1 MSADYFR
8 YVSVDLGQKRTGL
21 AHTDLL
27 RTIASPL
34 ETVLTTKLMPRLRE
48 LIETGQ
54 YKGLVVGWPLETSGK
69 EGKSVE
75 RVRSFIN
82 QVEKQLPGLEIHKVD
97 ERYSS
102 EQASYIMILSG
113 LPKKKRQEKKRVD
126 QIAAAIILQRFLDF
140 NSH

>member
-1 MSADYFR
+1 
-8 YVSVDLGQKRTGL
+8 VDLGQKRTGL

-34 ETVLTTKLMPRLRE
+34 ETVLTTQLMPRLRE
-48 LIETGQ
+48 LIDTGQ

-82 QVEKQLPGLEIHKVD
+82 KVEKQLPGLEIHKVD

-102 EQASYIMILSG
+102 EEASSIMILSG
-113 LPKKKRQEKKRVD
+113 LPKKKTTRKEASRS
-126 QIAAAIILQRFLDF
+126 
-140 NSH
+140 NSGVHNFATLLGF

>member
-1 MSADYFR
+1 MSSDYFR
-8 YVSVDLGQKRTGL
+8 YISVDLGQKRTGL

-34 ETVLTTKLMPRLRE
+34 ETVLTTQLIPRLRE

-75 RVRSFIN
+75 RVRSFID

-102 EQASYIMILSG
+102 EEASSIMILSG

>member
-1 MSADYFR
+1 MSDNYFR
-8 YVSVDLGQKRTGL
+8 YLSVDLGQKRTGL

-34 ETVLTTKLMPRLRE
+34 ETVRTPDLMTRLKE
-48 LIETGQ
+48 LIGSGQ
-54 YKGLVVGWPLETSGK
+54 YKGLVVGWPLETSGR

-75 RVRSFIN
+75 RVRSFVS
-82 QVEKQLPGLEIHKVD
+82 QVKKSFPEVEIHKVD

-102 EQASYIMILSG
+102 EEASSAMIMSG
-113 LPKKKRQEKKRVD
+113 LPKKKRQEKKRID
-126 QIAAAIILQRFLDF
+126 QIAAAIILQRFLEF

>member
-102 EQASYIMILSG
+102 EEASSIMILSG

-140 NSH
+140 NRH